1 MSSILALKGSEVHL
15 YGAEWSSKEKKIL
28 RISCYVPP
36 VGPPSSVRSRVRVP
50 TAPWKSELTGRYYF
64 VRLLKKN
71 FNHSI

>member
-36 VGPPSSVRSRVRVP
+36 VGPPLQRPVTGSRADSPLEVG
-50 TAPWKSELTGRYYF
+50 THWQI
-64 VRLLKKN
+64 LLC
-71 FNHSI
+71 